1 MSPSRIIVTERE
13 EMAVEQSMWRVN
25 DIVAYDVMRELSAS
39 LQARLL
45 DRVRNED
52 DTAARAEL
60 LEVRRTTLAVD
71 GYDRS
76 AVEAFTKQLH
86 GRDTELAQAAP
97 GAH

>member
-1 MSPSRIIVTERE
+1 
-13 EMAVEQSMWRVN
+13 MAVEQSMWRVN

-45 DRVRNED
+45 DRLREGD
-52 DTAARAEL
+52 ESARIEL
-60 LEVRRTTLAVD
+60 LEVRRATLAVD

-76 AVEAFTKQLH
+76 AVDALTRQLQ

-97 GAH
+97 GDQ

>member
-1 MSPSRIIVTERE
+1 
-13 EMAVEQSMWRVN
+13 MAVEQSMWRVN

-45 DRVRNED
+45 DRVRSGD
-52 DTAARAEL
+52 DSALTEL
-60 LEVRRTTLAVD
+60 REVRRTTLAVD

-76 AVEAFTKQLH
+76 AVDAFTQQLQ